1 MATRATPPEIV
12 VRGDEVYDAARRC
25 MQPPLTVIAAFQ
37 GPQVSQHT
45 LEAYRDGTATRL
57 QFDVLGRLCWFFGCM
72 IDDLLAVRP
81 RGSTQELRPI
91 EIVRTMVPSR
101 LPPVGAIRVINY
113 IQAEV
118 AMSYAHIIQVTDWK
132 QPNVFAMTRGGYR
145 QVLRPTL
152 ETLLG
157 VLGYDRVSQLLNIQ
171 IDFDAMDP
179 EAPLAGGS
187 LAERIEVVEPRPGWL
202 TADWEQIVAEWRR
215 LQGGPPRPGTLSST
229 DVAVLRYLDA
239 EIRRQAD
246 GRPVALPV
254 KLAQALGVTRTLMQ
268 EVVHGIVQPQVGSH
282 DLSPA
287 VRELVAPLVSPTW
300 RQSV

>member
-1 MATRATPPEIV
+1 MPIGTYLPEIV
-12 VRGDEVYDAARRC
+12 VRGEDVYAAARRR
-25 MQPPLTVIAAFQ
+25 MPRLNVVAAFQ

-57 QFDVLGRLCWFFGCM
+57 QFDVLGRLCWFFGCT
-72 IDDLLAVRP
+72 IDDLLAVRL
-81 RGSTQELRPI
+81 RSSTEALPPI
-91 EIVRTMVPSR
+91 EIARTEVPTQ
-101 LPPVGAIRVINY
+101 LPPVGAIRVISY
-113 IQAEV
+113 IPAEV
-118 AMSYAHIIQVTDWK
+118 GMAYAHIIRLTDWK
-132 QPNVFAMTRGGYR
+132 QPNVFTMTRGGYR

-157 VLGYDRVSQLLNIQ
+157 VLGYDRVSQLLNVE

-179 EAPLAGGS
+179 EAPLTSGS

-202 TADWEQIVAEWRR
+202 TADWEPIVAEWRR
-215 LQGGPPRPGTLSST
+215 LQGGPPRPGTVSPT
-229 DVAVLRYLDA
+229 DVAALRYLDA

-254 KLAQALGVTRTLMQ
+254 KLAQALGITRTLMQ
-268 EVVHGIVQPQVGSH
+268 ELVHGMVQPKSSPH

-287 VRELVAPLVSPTW
+287 VRDLIAPLVSPTW
-300 RQSV
+300 RQPA

>member
-1 MATRATPPEIV
+1 MPTGTYLPEIV
-12 VRGDEVYDAARRC
+12 VRGEDVYAAARRR
-25 MQPPLTVIAAFQ
+25 MPRLSVVTAFQ

-57 QFDVLGRLCWFFGCM
+57 QFDVLGRLCWFFGCT

-81 RGSTQELRPI
+81 RGSTQELPPI
-91 EIVRTMVPSR
+91 EIARTEVPTH
-101 LPPVGAIRVINY
+101 LPPVGAIRVMSY
-113 IQAEV
+113 IPAEV
-118 AMSYAHIIQVTDWK
+118 GMAYAHIIRATGWK
-132 QPNVFAMTRGGYR
+132 QPNVFTMTRGGYR

-157 VLGYDRVSQLLNIQ
+157 VLGYDRVSQLLNVE
-171 IDFDAMDP
+171 IDVAAMDP
-179 EAPLAGGS
+179 EAPLTSGS
-187 LAERIEVVEPRPGWL
+187 LTERIAVVEPRPGWL
-202 TADWEQIVAEWRR
+202 TAEWEQIVAEWRR

-239 EIRRQAD
+239 EIRQQAD

-268 EVVHGIVQPQVGSH
+268 EVVHGIVQPQVGPH

-300 RQSV
+300 RQPV